1 MAIRK
6 RGSQQK
12 YAFTKFH
19 GNGQVDAINLVTGKT
34 EANIPLT
41 AFTADGGTNEIIRE
55 VRSISQAKD
64 QKLKREE
71 NHG

>member
-6 RGSQQK
+6 RGSRQE

-19 GNGQVDAINLVTGKT
+19 GNGQVDAINLVTGKN

-55 VRSISQAKD
+55 VRSISRETD
-64 QKLKREE
+64 QKLRREE
-71 NHG
+71 NNG